1 MRVLKIRK
9 REKMTISKENK
20 KVLLLITIAYLFSVA
35 VRLIWVYQFHGYE
48 PFIFN
53 SQFMINTNDGYGFAE
68 GARDLLAGFHQNGD
82 LSPMETAISQLTYFF
97 AKILPLSLETII
109 FYMPVA
115 LGSLIVV
122 PIILIS
128 YSLKRLDV
136 GFIAA
141 LLASIAWSYYNRTMA
156 GYYDTDMLNIV
167 LPIFLLWSLVWAIN
181 TNHDKFLL
189 ITALDILAYRW
200 WYPQSIALESA
211 FFGLILAYALI
222 FDRKNLFNF
231 KLLAIMLFA
240 MLMTSELI
248 RLPIVMALY
257 FIFKNKNLDKYVYY
271 ILAAAVVTFF
281 VTGGLDPIVLRL
293 KLYIFKDSVNATQA
307 GLGLH
312 FFTVMQTVREAG
324 HVEFSEFASRIS
336 GSVPAFILSVGG
348 YIWLSYRYRVM
359 LLALPLIG
367 LGFLAESGGLRFT
380 IYAVVPLAFGAA
392 FVIAELANKM
402 PSYFTQ
408 YATLFI
414 GGFLVLFPNI
424 LHVKEYQVPTVF
436 NKEEVVMLDNLKKK
450 TSRGDYVVS
459 WWDYGYPLRYYSD
472 VFTLIDGAKH
482 EGDVNFPV
490 SYILSKPQDAA
501 AKMARLDVE
510 YDAKGIKIS
519 EENSKKSEA
528 NRTKVSSNIEE
539 MTKASGFKDT
549 NDFLTALESGAKIN
563 MAKKTKDVYLY
574 LPYRMLSIYPTI
586 TLFSNLDL
594 MSGSR
599 YADPLF
605 LMAQATNEDEHS
617 IYLQN
622 GIAIN
627 KASAKVKFGDKEL
640 PINRFIKTGY
650 LQNGKLSIETKQLS
664 SMGGVN
670 VIYMASYGQFLILDE
685 ATYNSTFIQLF
696 VLENYDKNLFE
707 AVQLSPYAK
716 IYKLKI

>member
-1 MRVLKIRK
+1 
-9 REKMTISKENK
+9 MTISQESK

-35 VRLIWVYQFHGYE
+35 IRLIWVYQFHGYE
-48 PFIFN
+48 PFLFHN
-53 SQFMINTNDGYGFAE
+53 EFMINTNDGYGFAE
-68 GARDLLAGFHQNGD
+68 GARDLLAGFHQEGD
-82 LSPMETAISQLTYFF
+82 LSPTTTAISQLTYLF
-97 AKILPLSLETII
+97 AKILPFSFETII

-122 PIILIS
+122 PIILIAHGF
-128 YSLKRLDV
+128 KRLDV

-181 TNHDKFLL
+181 TNHEKFLL
-189 ITALDILAYRW
+189 IAALDILVYRW
-200 WYPQSIALESA
+200 WYSQSIALESA
-211 FFGLILAYALI
+211 FFGLILVYTLF
-222 FDRKNLFNF
+222 FDRKNIFNF

-240 MLMTSELI
+240 MMMTSELV
-248 RLPIVMALY
+248 RLPIVIALY
-257 FIFKNKNLDKYVYY
+257 FIFRNKNFDKYVYF
-271 ILAAAVVTFF
+271 ILGAGVVAFLA
-281 VTGGLDPIVLRL
+281 TGGLDPILIRL
-293 KLYIFKDSVNATQA
+293 KLYIFRDSVNASEV

-324 HVEFSEFASRIS
+324 HVPFSEFASRIS
-336 GSVPAFILSVGG
+336 GSIPAFILSIGG

-380 IYAVVPLAFGAA
+380 IYAVVPLAFGIA
-392 FVIAELANKM
+392 FLIAELANKM
-402 PSYFTQ
+402 PSIFTQ
-408 YATLFI
+408 YATLFV

-436 NKEEVVMLDNLKKK
+436 NKDEVVILDRLKQKS
-450 TSRGDYVVS
+450 SREDYVVS
-459 WWDYGYPLRYYSD
+459 WWDYGYPLRYYAD
-472 VFTLIDGAKH
+472 LFTLVDGGKH

-490 SYILSKPQDAA
+490 SYILTKPQDAA

-510 YDAKGIKIS
+510 FDARVLQVSK
-519 EENSKKSEA
+519 ENSTKNEA
-528 NRTKVSSNIEE
+528 NRTKIFSNIEE
-539 MTKASGFKDT
+539 MTKANGFKDT
-549 NDFLTALESGAKIN
+549 NDFLTALESGAALK
-563 MAKKTKDVYLY
+563 MPKKTKDIYFY

-605 LMAQATNEDEHS
+605 AMAQATKEDEHS
-617 IYLQN
+617 IYLDN

-627 KASAKVKFGDKEL
+627 KASAKVKLGEKEM
-640 PINRFIKTGY
+640 PISRFIKTGY
-650 LQNGKLSIETKQLS
+650 LQDGKLSVETKQLNA
-664 SMGGVN
+664 MDGIT
-670 VIYMASYGQFLILDE
+670 VIYMASYGAFLILDE
-685 ATYNSTFIQLF
+685 ASYNSSFVQLF

-707 AVQLSPYAK
+707 AVELSPYAK

>member
-1 MRVLKIRK
+1 
-9 REKMTISKENK
+9 
-20 KVLLLITIAYLFSVA
+20 
-35 VRLIWVYQFHGYE
+35 
-48 PFIFN
+48 
-53 SQFMINTNDGYGFAE
+53 MINTNDGYCFAE
-68 GARDLLAGFHQNGD
+68 GARDLLAGFHQSGD
-82 LSPMETAISQLTYFF
+82 LSQMDMAISQLTYFF
-97 AKILPLSLETII
+97 AKILPFSLETII

-115 LGSLIVV
+115 LGSLIVI

-141 LLASIAWSYYNRTMA
+141 LLSSIAWSYYNRTMV

-181 TNHDKFLL
+181 TNHEKFLL

-211 FFGLILAYALI
+211 FFGLIFVYALF
-222 FDRKNLFNF
+222 FDRKNIFNF

-240 MLMTSELI
+240 MMMTSELI
-248 RLPIVMALY
+248 RLPIVIALY
-257 FIFKNKNLDKYVYY
+257 FIFRNKDFDKYIYY
-271 ILAAAVVTFF
+271 ILGAGIVAFLA
-281 VTGGLDPIVLRL
+281 TGGFDPIILRL
-293 KLYIFKDSVNATQA
+293 KLYVFKDSVNASDV

-324 HVEFSEFASRIS
+324 HVDFSEFASRIS
-336 GSVPAFILSVGG
+336 GSVPAFILAIGG

-380 IYAVVPLAFGAA
+380 IYAVVPLAFGVA
-392 FVIAELANKM
+392 FIIAEIANKM

-436 NKEEVVMLDNLKKK
+436 NKDEVVMLDKLKQK
-450 TSRGDYVVS
+450 TSREDYVIS

-490 SYILSKPQDAA
+490 SYILTKPQDAA

-510 YDAKGIKIS
+510 YDARVIKIS
-519 EENSKKSEA
+519 EDNSKKSEE
-528 NRTKVSSNIEE
+528 NRTKVFSNIEE

-563 MAKKTKDVYLY
+563 LPKKTKDAYLY

-605 LMAQATNEDEHS
+605 FMVQATNEDEHY

-627 KASAKVKFGDKEL
+627 KASAKVKFGDKEM
-640 PINRFIKTGY
+640 PINRFVKTGY
-650 LQNGKLSIETKQLS
+650 MQDGKLNIETKQLNATANIS
-664 SMGGVN
+664 
-670 VIYMASYGQFLILDE
+670 VIYMASYGQFLVLDE
-685 ATYNSTFIQLF
+685 ASYNSTFIQLF
-696 VLENYDKNLFE
+696 VLENYDKNLYE
-707 AVQLSPYAK
+707 AVELTPYAK

>member
-1 MRVLKIRK
+1 
-9 REKMTISKENK
+9 MTISQESK

-35 VRLIWVYQFHGYE
+35 IRLIWVYQFHGYE
-48 PFIFN
+48 PFLFHN
-53 SQFMINTNDGYGFAE
+53 EFMINTNDGYGFAE
-68 GARDLLAGFHQNGD
+68 GARDLLAGFHQEGD
-82 LSPMETAISQLTYFF
+82 LSPTTTAISQLTYLF
-97 AKILPLSLETII
+97 AKILPFSFETII

-122 PIILIS
+122 PIILIAHGF
-128 YSLKRLDV
+128 KRLDV

-181 TNHDKFLL
+181 TNHEKFLL
-189 ITALDILAYRW
+189 IAALDILVYRW
-200 WYPQSIALESA
+200 WYSQSIALESA
-211 FFGLILAYALI
+211 FFGLILVYTLF
-222 FDRKNLFNF
+222 FDRKNIFNF

-240 MLMTSELI
+240 MMMTSELV
-248 RLPIVMALY
+248 RLPIVIALY
-257 FIFKNKNLDKYVYY
+257 FIFRNKNFDKYVYF
-271 ILAAAVVTFF
+271 ILGAGVVAFLA
-281 VTGGLDPIVLRL
+281 TGGLDPILIRL
-293 KLYIFKDSVNATQA
+293 KLYIFRDSVNASEV

-324 HVEFSEFASRIS
+324 HVPFSEFASRIS
-336 GSVPAFILSVGG
+336 GSIPAFILSIGG

-380 IYAVVPLAFGAA
+380 IYAVVPLAFGIA
-392 FVIAELANKM
+392 FLIAELANKM
-402 PSYFTQ
+402 PSIFTQ
-408 YATLFI
+408 YATLFV

-436 NKEEVVMLDNLKKK
+436 NKDEVVILDRLKQKS
-450 TSRGDYVVS
+450 SREDYVVS
-459 WWDYGYPLRYYSD
+459 WWDYGYPLRYYAD
-472 VFTLIDGAKH
+472 LFTLVDGAKH

-490 SYILSKPQDAA
+490 SYILTKPQDAA

-510 YDAKGIKIS
+510 FDARVLQVSK
-519 EENSKKSEA
+519 ENSTKNEA
-528 NRTKVSSNIEE
+528 NRTKIFSNIEE
-539 MTKASGFKDT
+539 MTKANGFKDT
-549 NDFLTALESGAKIN
+549 NDFLTALESGAALK
-563 MAKKTKDVYLY
+563 MPKKTKDIYFY

-605 LMAQATNEDEHS
+605 AMAQATKEDEHS
-617 IYLQN
+617 IYLDN

-627 KASAKVKFGDKEL
+627 KASAKVKLGEKEM
-640 PINRFIKTGY
+640 PISRFIKTGY
-650 LQNGKLSIETKQLS
+650 LQDGKLSVETKQLNA
-664 SMGGVN
+664 MDGIT
-670 VIYMASYGQFLILDE
+670 VIYMASYGAFLILDE
-685 ATYNSTFIQLF
+685 ASYNSSFVQLF

-707 AVQLSPYAK
+707 AVELSPYAK

>member
-1 MRVLKIRK
+1 
-9 REKMTISKENK
+9 MTISQESK

-35 VRLIWVYQFHGYE
+35 IRLIWVYQFHGYE
-48 PFIFN
+48 PFLFHN
-53 SQFMINTNDGYGFAE
+53 EFMINTNDGYGFAE
-68 GARDLLAGFHQNGD
+68 GARDLLAGFHQEGD
-82 LSPMETAISQLTYFF
+82 LSPTTTAISQLTYLF
-97 AKILPLSLETII
+97 AKILPFSFETII

-122 PIILIS
+122 PIILIAHGF
-128 YSLKRLDV
+128 KRLDV

-181 TNHDKFLL
+181 TNHEKFLL
-189 ITALDILAYRW
+189 IAALDILVYRW
-200 WYPQSIALESA
+200 WYSQSIALESA
-211 FFGLILAYALI
+211 FFGLILVYTLF
-222 FDRKNLFNF
+222 FDRKNIFNF

-240 MLMTSELI
+240 MMMTSELV
-248 RLPIVMALY
+248 RLPIVIALY
-257 FIFKNKNLDKYVYY
+257 FIFRNKNFDKYVYF
-271 ILAAAVVTFF
+271 ILGAGVVAFLA
-281 VTGGLDPIVLRL
+281 TGGLDPILLRL
-293 KLYIFKDSVNATQA
+293 KLYIFRDSVNASEV

-324 HVEFSEFASRIS
+324 HVPFSEFASRIS
-336 GSVPAFILSVGG
+336 GSIPAFILSIGG

-380 IYAVVPLAFGAA
+380 IYAVVPLAFGIA
-392 FVIAELANKM
+392 FLIAELANKM
-402 PSYFTQ
+402 PSIFTQ
-408 YATLFI
+408 YATLFV

-436 NKEEVVMLDNLKKK
+436 NKDEVVILDRLKQKS
-450 TSRGDYVVS
+450 SREDYVVS
-459 WWDYGYPLRYYSD
+459 WWDYGYPLRYYAD
-472 VFTLIDGAKH
+472 LFTLVDGAKH

-490 SYILSKPQDAA
+490 SYILTKPQDAA

-510 YDAKGIKIS
+510 FDARVLQVSK
-519 EENSKKSEA
+519 ENSTKNEA
-528 NRTKVSSNIEE
+528 NRTKIFSNIEE
-539 MTKASGFKDT
+539 MTKANGFKDT
-549 NDFLTALESGAKIN
+549 NDFLTALESGAALK
-563 MAKKTKDVYLY
+563 MPKKTKDIYFY

-605 LMAQATNEDEHS
+605 AMAQATKEDEHS
-617 IYLQN
+617 IYLDN

-627 KASAKVKFGDKEL
+627 KASAKVKLGEKEM
-640 PINRFIKTGY
+640 PISRFIKTGY
-650 LQNGKLSIETKQLS
+650 LQDGKLSVETKQLNA
-664 SMGGVN
+664 MDGIT
-670 VIYMASYGQFLILDE
+670 VIYMASYGAFLILDE
-685 ATYNSTFIQLF
+685 ASYNSSFVQLF

-707 AVQLSPYAK
+707 AVELSPYAK